1 MISFIEL
8 SSVQEYKCFD
18 IQSIWITILF
28 QRISQVNCTSVTFHR
43 KLRKFVIYL
52 FVIIRKGSINYAL
65 VSLLFLS
72 LFSSPSFSLVVV
84 VLKRIESRRL
94 FSHASPRYFFRLSG
108 KKTFRIQFL
117 RAGKIIDNGRR
128 RFEAWNF
135 PVSSS
140 EYSLFCRRRGGNVGN
155 AIRGGSDP
163 FFFGYK
169 FPLAPR
175 KKVSRVE
182 VNDILFGNVYT
193 IIFD

>member
-1 MISFIEL
+1 MRKKKELINFIKL

-72 LFSSPSFSLVVV
+72 LFSFSLVVV

-94 FSHASPRYFFRLSG
+94 FSHVSPRYFFRLSG

-163 FFFGYK
+163 FFF
-169 FPLAPR
+169 
-175 KKVSRVE
+175 S
-182 VNDILFGNVYT
+182 DINFLLLRGRRSVV
-193 IIFD
+193 